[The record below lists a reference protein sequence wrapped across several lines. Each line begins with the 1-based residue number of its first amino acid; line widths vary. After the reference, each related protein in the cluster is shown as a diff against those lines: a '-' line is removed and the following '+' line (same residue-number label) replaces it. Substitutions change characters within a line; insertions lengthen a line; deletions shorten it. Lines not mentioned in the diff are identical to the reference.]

1 MQRRGRETID
11 KQWSVCTRPF
21 TQCARLQCM
30 YTPTIGAHLGSLCMR
45 ALPHFGLGIL
55 AIPCNTVRGYVCE
68 TSRNPAKPCDASAIS
83 ARNHRETVRYHRE
96 TTAKPYVLHM
106 VYWLPYR
113 HSEDKCGICEAR
125 AQSQTMSDSPTA
137 SDSVR
142 QRPTASDSVRQQIT
156 CSHATNCPTGSDRV
170 RQGPTGS
177 DSSDGRQSDSVRQC
191 PTIQ

>member
-1 MQRRGRETID
+1 VQRRGRETID

-68 TSRNPAKPCDASAIS
+68 TSRNPAKPCDTSAIS

-142 QRPTASDSVRQQIT
+142 QRPTASDSVRQRPTASDSRSRVVMQPIVQQV
-156 CSHATNCPTGSDRV
+156 PTGSDRV
-170 RQGPTGS
+170 R
-177 DSSDGRQSDSVRQC
+177 
-191 PTIQ
+191 

>member
-1 MQRRGRETID
+1 
-11 KQWSVCTRPF
+11 
-21 TQCARLQCM
+21 
-30 YTPTIGAHLGSLCMR
+30 MR

-96 TTAKPYVLHM
+96 TTAKPYILHM

-113 HSEDKCGICEAR
+113 HSEDKSGICEAR
-125 AQSQTMSDSPTA
+125 AQSQTMSDSPTASDSVRQRPTA

-170 RQGPTGS
+170 RQGPTVPTADSPTVS
-177 DSSDGRQSDSVRQC
+177 DNVRQSDSRVRQFRQFRQ
-191 PTIQ
+191 PGLKTY

>member
-1 MQRRGRETID
+1 MQSRSRETID

-21 TQCARLQCM
+21 TQCAHWQCM
-30 YTPTIGAHLGSLCMR
+30 YTPTIGAHLGYLCMS

-68 TSRNPAKPCDASAIS
+68 TSRNPAKPCDTSAIS

-142 QRPTASDSVRQQIT
+142 QRPTASDSVRQRPTASDSRSRVVMQPIVRQV
-156 CSHATNCPTGSDRV
+156 PTGSDRV
-170 RQGPTGS
+170 RQFLQPT
-177 DSSDGRQSDSVRQC
+177 VR
-191 PTIQ
+191 